1 MKLLKFVL
9 PVMFVSVISVS
20 QAQTAAPAFTDEDLK
35 KYAITMDSVKG
46 MQATLTEI
54 ITEMVQKNTVME
66 VPRYNELFKIAD
78 DQAKLA
84 EAKATPEEIQF
95 VKDVAAKRAEEI
107 ARINATYQ
115 ALAKDYVGLKAF
127 NAIKKS
133 IASDETVKAKFET
146 ISKELDSK
154 GGE

>member
-1 MKLLKFVL
+1 MKCLKFLL
-9 PVMFVSVISVS
+9 PVMMMTIVTVGK
-20 QAQTAAPAFTDEDLK
+20 AQTASAAFTDEDLK

-46 MQATLTEI
+46 MQQTLTAI
-54 ITEMVQKNTVME
+54 ISEMVQKNTVMK
-66 VPRYNELFKIAD
+66 VTRYNELFKIMD

-95 VKDVAAKRAEEI
+95 VKDVADARAENL
-107 ARINATYQ
+107 ARINTAYQ
-115 ALAKDYVGLKAF
+115 ALAKEYVGLKAF

-133 IASDETVKAKFET
+133 IETDQAVKAKYET
-146 ISKELDSK
+146 MTKEIDSK